1 MPKLAS
7 MTPARKPRLHLAATP
22 GGHLD
27 LMIALAPAFEG
38 YDRTW
43 ITAEGPAAEALR
55 GRGERVIC
63 LPRFHGFSPKLAT
76 YAGKAAALVR
86 RERPDFVVT
95 SGSGSV
101 APFCAIARAGGAK
114 LMFLETMARIE
125 NPSTGGRMLS
135 KMAQRVVVQWPEMT
149 EVYPGA
155 LVARP
160 ALLEERAEGARHDGE
175 GTFVA
180 LGTHID
186 PFERML
192 RTVADAVDAG
202 VLPGPI
208 VAQTGVTQAEP
219 RADLRAEAWMGPDEL
234 QAAVESA
241 RYVVCHSGSG
251 LIARCLRAGRRPLVL
266 PRLERFGEHVDD
278 HQLQLVK
285 KLGEMDCIVP
295 LDGPITAEH
304 LARADRP
311 LPAASASE
319 LPGMAEL
326 VAAELERLRPS
337 RVVRRLPDPLVAA
350 EEPERLSA

>member
-1 MPKLAS
+1 
-7 MTPARKPRLHLAATP
+7 MTLGARPRLHLAATP

-43 ITAEGPAAEALR
+43 VTAEGPAAQALR
-55 GRGERVIC
+55 ERGERVRV
-63 LPRFHGFSPKLAT
+63 LPRFHGISPRLAG
-76 YAGKAAALVR
+76 YARSAAGLVV
-86 RERPDFVVT
+86 RERPAFVVT

-101 APFCAIARAGGAK
+101 APFCAIARASGAR

-125 NPSTGGRMLS
+125 NPSTGGRVLS
-135 KMAQRVVVQWPEMT
+135 KMAQRVVVQWPEMARI
-149 EVYPGA
+149 YPDA

-160 ALLEERAEGARHDGE
+160 ALLEERADAVRHDGE

-186 PFERML
+186 PFARML
-192 RTVADAVDAG
+192 RTVEDAVDAG

-208 VAQTGVTQAEP
+208 VAQAGVTPVAP
-219 RADLRAEAWMGPDEL
+219 RDDLRAAEWMSPDEI

-266 PRLERFGEHVDD
+266 PRLARHGEHVDD
-278 HQLQLVK
+278 HQLQLVR

-295 LDGPITAEH
+295 LDGPITPEH

-319 LPGMAEL
+319 LPSMVDL
-326 VAAELERLRPS
+326 VARELRALRPA
-337 RVVRRLPDPLVAA
+337 RGH
-350 EEPERLSA
+350 